1 MSEKSSIKRLKGNRI
16 ECTVTIDQKKV
27 EEAGA
32 KALQK
37 LGSQIKISGFRPGK
51 APAAILKQKIK
62 PDEMFEETVR
72 VLLPETLKALIEEHN
87 LKPILPPKIEAQSA
101 SPLTLLITFTE
112 HPDVTVKGKFVVAK
126 KPSAV
131 TEKDIE
137 KMIDY
142 ILERHL
148 KTTEVERPAKTGDRI
163 TMDFFGKDAEGKEI
177 DGIRTTG
184 HSVILGSDQLIPGF
198 EPQLMGLK
206 KGDEKSFTL
215 TFPVP
220 YHAKHLEGKPV
231 AFSVTVKN
239 VEEIEKPPLTD
250 DFAREHLHAQSAAEF
265 RSRIEG
271 SMREQ
276 EERVERQRRENELFE
291 MIGKATK
298 VEIAPELI
306 EEEEHDLLN
315 DFTERLKGGN
325 LTLEEWLKKSGK
337 TMEDLRKEVHAD
349 AEAKLR
355 LRFGVQKLVADRTT
369 EVSDAE
375 VSAAIDAYLQDLP
388 ETDRRQKEPI
398 YRKGFQGW
406 EQFTWKLKVEKL
418 IEELLAKE

>member
-1 MSEKSSIKRLKGNRI
+1 MSEKSAIKRLKGHRV

-51 APAAILKQKIK
+51 APAAILRQKIK

-72 VLLPETLKALIEEHN
+72 MLLPETLKALIEEHN

-101 SPLTLLITFTE
+101 NPLTLLITFTE
-112 HPDVTVKGKFVVAK
+112 HPDVTVKGKFTVAK

-131 TEKDIE
+131 TEKDVK
-137 KMIDY
+137 KMVDY
-142 ILERHL
+142 ILERHQ
-148 KTTEVERPAKTGDRI
+148 KTKEVDRAAASGDRI
-163 TMDFFGKDAEGKEI
+163 TMDFFGKDANGKEI
-177 DGIRTTG
+177 DGIRTTS
-184 HSVILGSDQLIPGF
+184 HSVVLGSDQLIPGF
-198 EPQLMGLK
+198 EEQLKGLK
-206 KGDEKSFTL
+206 KGAEKSFIL

-231 AFSVTVKN
+231 TFSVTVKN

-265 RSRIEG
+265 HTRIEE
-271 SMREQ
+271 SMHEQ

-291 MIGKATK
+291 MIRKATT

-306 EEEEHDLLN
+306 EEEEHDLLA

-337 TMEDLRKEVHAD
+337 KIEDLHKEVHAD
-349 AEAKLR
+349 AEAKLT
-355 LRFGVQKLVADRTT
+355 LRFGVQKLVADRAI

-375 VSAAIDAYLQDLP
+375 ISAAIAAYLQDLP
-388 ETDRRQKEPI
+388 EAERRQKEPT
-398 YRKGFQGW
+398 YQKGFQGW

-418 IEELLAKE
+418 VEELLAKE